1 MAKVEVKAEVTGC
14 IWKVEVSP
22 GQTIAAGDTLI
33 IIESMKM
40 EIPVFTEVAG
50 KVGSILVAE
59 ADYVNEGQ
67 ALVVIET

>member
-1 MAKVEVKAEVTGC
+1 VTGC
-14 IWKVEVSP
+14 VWKIEVSP
-22 GQTIAAGDTLI
+22 GQSIAAGDTLI

-50 KVGSILVAE
+50 TVGSILVAE

-67 ALVVIET
+67 ALIVIET

>member
-1 MAKVEVKAEVTGC
+1 MARIEVKSEVTGC
-14 IWKVEVSP
+14 VWKVEVAP
-22 GQTIAAGDTLI
+22 GQSVGAGDTLI

-50 KVGSILVAE
+50 KVGSILVVE

>member
-14 IWKVEVSP
+14 VWKVEVAP
-22 GQTIAAGDTLI
+22 GQAVSEGDALI

-40 EIPVFTEVAG
+40 EIPVLTEVAG

-67 ALVVIET
+67 AVVVIET

>member
-14 IWKVEVSP
+14 VWKVEVAP
-22 GQTIAAGDTLI
+22 GQAVSEGDALI

-40 EIPVFTEVAG
+40 EIPVITEVAG
-50 KVGSILVAE
+50 KVGTILVAE

-67 ALVVIET
+67 AVVVIET

>member
-1 MAKVEVKAEVTGC
+1 MSKVEVKAEVTGC
-14 IWKVEVSP
+14 VWKVEVAP
-22 GQTIAAGDTLI
+22 GQSVSEGDALI

-40 EIPVFTEVAG
+40 EIPVLTEVAG

-67 ALVVIET
+67 AVVVIET

>member
-1 MAKVEVKAEVTGC
+1 MTKVEVKAEVTGC
-14 IWKVEVSP
+14 VWKIEVSS
-22 GQTIAAGDTLI
+22 GQSIAAGDTLI

-50 KVGSILVAE
+50 TVGSILVAE

-67 ALVVIET
+67 ALIVIET